1 MRETILL
8 EVVGYVIVSTY
19 GVMTVTS
26 NFELRHHQH
35 RLSHINGPDGMNP
48 NH

>member
-1 MRETILL
+1 MKETILL
-8 EVVGYVIVSTY
+8 EVVGYILSTY

-26 NFELRHHQH
+26 SNFELRHQH
-35 RLSHINGPDGMNP
+35 RLSHNNGPDGMNP